1 MLSFRNILCPTD
13 FSEPSYEALKVAVD
27 MALFFD
33 AHLTLVHVV
42 PTVPVVAAPVD
53 GLGAPPMNVTAYTRD
68 MTVQSEKVLAE
79 VAHDRVPDEV
89 QTRLI
94 VANGSPADEILQAAD
109 RESADA
115 IVISTHG
122 WTGWRRFLFGSTAEK
137 VMRAALCP
145 VMTIRQP
152 VGVETGDQ
160 TLAHGVEA

>member
-1 MLSFRNILCPTD
+1 VLSFRNILCPTD

-27 MALFFD
+27 LALFFD
-33 AHLTLVHVV
+33 AHLTIVHVV
-42 PTVPVVAAPVD
+42 PSVPVVAAPVD
-53 GLGAPPMNVTAYTRD
+53 GLGAPPMNVSAYTRD
-68 MTVQSEKVLAE
+68 MTVQSEKLLADI
-79 VAHDRVPDEV
+79 AHDRVPAEV

-94 VANGSPADEILQAAD
+94 VANGSPADEILLAAD

-122 WTGWRRFLFGSTAEK
+122 WTGWRRFIFGSTAEK
-137 VMRAALCP
+137 VMRSALCP

-152 VGVETGDQ
+152 VVVLDKED